1 MNISRL
7 VWLPLALVA
16 SGAMAAIPPKW
27 IRQCRRCR
35 ACNRLRG
42 MLPPDPS
49 GTEGGRKVDLMTD
62 YVLNRSAAIL
72 LGKALFWD
80 MEVGSDGATACASCH
95 YHAGVDHRITNQ
107 LNPGQAHTNAN
118 VASIF
123 NKPFVASDI
132 PGDVASYATCPA
144 ARAGRTTR

>member
-7 VWLPLALVA
+7 ARLTFWLPVVLSVHSAW
-16 SGAMAAIPPKW
+16 AAGPAEVDPPVPEVPSL
-27 IRQCRRCR
+27 QS
-35 ACNRLRG
+35 LRG
-42 MLPPDPS
+42 MMPPDPS

-62 YVLNRSAAIL
+62 YVLNRQAAIL

-80 MEVGSDGATACASCH
+80 MEIGSDGSTACASCH

-107 LNPGQAHTNAN
+107 LNPGQAHTNTN

-123 NKPFVASDI
+123 HKPFVASDI
-132 PGDVASYATCPA
+132 PGDVASYATLS
-144 ARAGRTTR
+144 GG